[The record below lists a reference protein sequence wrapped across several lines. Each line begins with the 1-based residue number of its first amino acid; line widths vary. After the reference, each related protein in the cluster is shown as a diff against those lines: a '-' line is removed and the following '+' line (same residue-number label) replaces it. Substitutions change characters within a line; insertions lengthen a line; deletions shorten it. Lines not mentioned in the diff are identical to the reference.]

1 MSRDANLHKTAAQFF
16 QVFSRMEYALKA
28 SGYNNGDGAAEAN
41 WKKFALAV
49 ASSVN
54 SPSSDEISEAITFL
68 LKEPPKKQ
76 FIVSGALE
84 WRDALANT
92 GNTADDL
99 FVYIRRV
106 RNNLFHGGKFNGHWF
121 APDRSEKL
129 MGASLTVMTWVIE
142 LDPNVQAA
150 YHG

>member
-1 MSRDANLHKTAAQFF
+1 MSRDADLHKTAVQFF
-16 QVFSRMEYALKA
+16 KVFSRMEYALKA

-49 ASSVN
+49 EPSLSS
-54 SPSSDEISEAITFL
+54 PPAGEISESISFL
-68 LKEPPKKQ
+68 LNEPPKKQ
-76 FIVSGALE
+76 FIAGGVLE
-84 WRDALANT
+84 WRHTPANT

-121 APDRSEKL
+121 APERSEKL
-129 MGASLTVMTWVIE
+129 MGASLAIMSWAIE

>member
-1 MSRDANLHKTAAQFF
+1 MSHDADLHKTAVQFF

-41 WKKFALAV
+41 WKKFALAI
-49 ASSVN
+49 SPSVN
-54 SPSSDEISEAITFL
+54 SPPSGEISEFITFL
-68 LKEPPKKQ
+68 LNEPPKKQ
-76 FIVSGALE
+76 FIVSGVFV
-84 WRDALANT
+84 WRDIAAST

-121 APDRSEKL
+121 APERSEKL
-129 MGASLTVMTWVIE
+129 MGASLAIMCWAIE